1 MYLQCHPWLPGQY
14 CELEEGRAGLGV
26 GGSTGRLEMLPSS
39 CSQLWGLTGEG
50 LVARYLFGGVCLFTF
65 LPVLFTDSFLHIPD
79 RMRISAGDLFLLV
92 LLSEVRPEFGVQSS
106 LWVNLVGW

>member
-26 GGSTGRLEMLPSS
+26 GVSTGSLEMLPSS
-39 CSQLWGLTGEG
+39 SSQPWVLTGEG
-50 LVARYLFGGVCLFTF
+50 LVTRYPSGDISLFTF

-79 RMRISAGDLFLLV
+79 RMRISAGGLFLLI
-92 LLSEVRPEFGVQSS
+92 LLSECRACG
-106 LWVNLVGW
+106 G

>member
-1 MYLQCHPWLPGQY
+1 MYLQGHPWLLGHY

-26 GGSTGRLEMLPSS
+26 GGTGRLEMLPSLS
-39 CSQLWGLTGEG
+39 SQPWGLTGEG
-50 LVARYLFGGVCLFTF
+50 LVTRYPFGSVCLFTF

-92 LLSEVRPEFGVQSS
+92 LLSEDRPAEAET
-106 LWVNLVGW
+106 